1 MRSNNPLHSFTL
13 SPRASSAVQ
22 KVQKGKKSQWVSKAI
37 LKFDKWNDWYIS
49 KDRVSMPEDMRFYAH
64 EELLERFNNKCI
76 ECVELKEELD
86 RYRQASK
93 PKRSLI
99 GRLFLSNDE

>member
-13 SPRASSAVQ
+13 SPGASSAVG
-22 KVQKGKKSQWVSKAI
+22 KVQKGKKSQWVSRAI

-49 KDRVSMPEDMRFYAH
+49 KDRAATPEDMRFYQMD
-64 EELLERFNNKCI
+64 ELLDRYNNKCI
-76 ECVELKEELD
+76 ECSELKEELD
-86 RYRQASK
+86 QYRQASK